1 MPRNVGGGKQHKR
14 RKNGGPTGPGPIT
27 YPDEDQTYAIVTK
40 LLGNGTLDMMMD
52 LKEKGKVSVIPVVG
66 RIRGILRKR
75 RVRFFPG
82 SLTIVSRRE
91 FVTGKDEEGA
101 KERVDVLHRYDD
113 DHARRILND
122 GLLSNELKKIITMAG
137 ESATET
143 KETQGTTNVRDSGD
157 DGGFCFDDGDEGG
170 EGELDIDAL

>member
-27 YPDEDQTYAIVTK
+27 YPDDGQTYAIVTK

-52 LKEKGKVSVIPVVG
+52 LNEDGRISVIPVIG

-91 FVTGKDEEGA
+91 FVTGKDEEGS

-122 GLLSNELKKIITMAG
+122 GLLSNEMKKIMTMAA

-143 KETQGTTNVRDSGD
+143 KDAQGTANVRDIGD
-157 DGGFCFDDGDEGG
+157 NDGFCFDADVEG
-170 EGELDIDAL
+170 EELDIDAL